1 MPRRLEIIMKK
12 LDNLNHSTRRN
23 VLKATGLTFCSVFF
37 GGMTGNAFSEEATPS
52 LNPDLEPPTVAPGE
66 SRAALVEWY
75 KQNRAI
81 GSQALIAAY
90 GDLFGISRETAMKIA
105 CGFSGG
111 IGLTGEV
118 CGMVTA
124 AIMLLGLKYGPANFG
139 RGETYNNTVELA
151 KQFSKD
157 FRERHKTVVCRELI
171 QYDISTPEQY
181 AKAHEV
187 EGIWDIC
194 KQGTK
199 TIIDLLENK
208 YDILNRNMETTS

>member
-1 MPRRLEIIMKK
+1 M
-12 LDNLNHSTRRN
+12 NHPTRRK
-23 VLKATGLTFCSVFF
+23 VLETTGLTFCSVLF
-37 GGMTGNAFSEEATPS
+37 GGMVGDAFSEETTPLLDS
-52 LNPDLEPPTVAPGE
+52 SIGPPSIASGE
-66 SRAALVEWY
+66 SRASLVEWY
-75 KQNRAI
+75 KQNRAT

-90 GDLFGISRETAMKIA
+90 GDLFGISQETAMKIA

-124 AIMLLGLKYGPANFG
+124 AVMLLGLKYGPANVG
-139 RGETYNNTVELA
+139 RGDTYNNMVELA
-151 KQFSKD
+151 KQFTKD
-157 FRERHKTVVCRELI
+157 FRERHKTVICRELI

-181 AKAHEV
+181 AQAHEV

-194 KQGTK
+194 KQGTG

-208 YDILNRNMETTS
+208 YDILNRNAETTS